1 MEVSAVSVATPVV
14 HDGHPTGG
22 DSQIAYFDVNLTPSF
37 DRSSAVPIS
46 VTSSVPASATA
57 LVVPVAAEGAPPSE
71 LGVDRGAL
79 KAAGFTGKA
88 GQTLVV
94 PRTDGPT
101 LVAVGIGDPAEV
113 DAAALRD
120 AAAAFTRASATHERL
135 AINLVNTGGVPP
147 QDAAQAVVEG
157 VLLARYRYDPFHTK
171 PSTVR
176 LAELSLVASG
186 DRADAIRTGA
196 EQGRIM
202 AEACMLTRDVG
213 NAPPSYMTAE
223 RIAEVAQQ
231 VAASRGLEI
240 EVFDRRALLELGCGG
255 LLGVNAGSANEPRM
269 VKLTYRPSATSRGT
283 LALVGK
289 GIMYDAGGI
298 NLKPGDAMHLLMKHD
313 MAGAGAILGAMSA
326 MTALHCPTTVTGYL
340 MCTDNMPSGT
350 AMKMGDV
357 LRIHGGTTVEVQNTD
372 AEGRL
377 VMADALVLATERDN
391 PDAIV
396 DIATLTG
403 AAVRALGPKMAV
415 VIGNDQTLVEQVIA
429 SAERTDERLWQLPL
443 ERRYRGQLNSEIA
456 DLKNMGDDA
465 NAGAITAGLFLEEF
479 VAGRPWAHI
488 DIAGTMS
495 VGGDDGWRSWGA
507 TGFGAR
513 LLLDLAL
520 AFQPTRTRA

>member
-1 MEVSAVSVATPVV
+1 MSAAPVV
-14 HDGHPTGG
+14 AANGRPVAG
-22 DSQIAYFDVNLTPSF
+22 DSQIAYFDVNLTPSL
-37 DRSSAVPIS
+37 DETSPTQIS
-46 VTSSVPASATA
+46 VSALVPDSATA
-57 LVVPVAAEGAPPSE
+57 VGVLDAADGAPPSE
-71 LGVDRGAL
+71 LGLDRGPLA
-79 KAAGFTGKA
+79 AAGFDA
-88 GQTLVV
+88 RPGQTLVL
-94 PRTDGPT
+94 PRSGPT
-101 LVAVGIGDPAEV
+101 LVAVGTGDTAV
-113 DAAALRD
+113 VNTAVLRD
-120 AAAAFTRASATHERL
+120 AAAAFARASASHERL
-135 AINLVNTGGVPP
+135 AIKLAHTGSVSAE
-147 QDAAQAVVEG
+147 DAAQAIVEG
-157 VLLARYRYDPFHTK
+157 VLLARYRYDPFHTT

-176 LAELSLVASG
+176 LSALTLVGDGEHAEAL
-186 DRADAIRTGA
+186 RRGA
-196 EQGRIM
+196 ARGRLT

-223 RIAEVAQQ
+223 QLAGVAEH
-231 VAASRGLEI
+231 VAATHGLRI

-255 LLGVNAGSANEPRM
+255 LLGVNAGSAHEPRM
-269 VKLTYRPSATSRGT
+269 IKLTYHPKSGARGR

-326 MTALHCPTTVTGYL
+326 MAALDCPVNVVGYL
-340 MCTDNMPSGT
+340 MCTDNMPSGS

-357 LRIHGGTTVEVQNTD
+357 LRIHGGKTVEVQNTD

-377 VMADALVLATERDN
+377 VMADALVLATERDD

-403 AAVRALGPKMAV
+403 AALRALGPRMAA
-415 VIGNDQTLVEQVIA
+415 ILGNNQPLVDQLVA
-429 SAERTDERLWQLPL
+429 AAERTDERLWQLPL
-443 ERRYRGQLNSEIA
+443 ERRYRRQLDSEIA

-479 VAGRPWAHI
+479 VGGRPWAHL

-495 VGGDDGWRSWGA
+495 VGADDSWRSWGA

-520 AFQPTRTRA
+520 AFEPITAPR